1 MEKIVKKYI
10 DGMGYIEFGRFYN
23 KKNKKINSMNES
35 PIIKSSM
42 VKEISL
48 KELQKLLDNNYIF
61 NLIEHREKINIY
73 KTKAQNLLSK
83 YRFDIFIEYYYVKAY
98 MKNENV
104 EEATRIYLS
113 HIKAFNNFHEPD
125 KRKNNEIDF
134 IESFNKL
141 INDVKD
147 LGSIDK
153 TIVPVST
160 TGIPVDGAHRIAI
173 ALYFDLEINYAVF
186 DLLDGKYDKEFFIQR
201 GMPFEYIKKVDKLLR
216 DIMIT
221 KDEDLA

>member
-1 MEKIVKKYI
+1 MKKYI
-10 DGMGYIEFGRFYN
+10 EGMGNIEFGKFYIN
-23 KKNKKINSMNES
+23 KNKRINSINES
-35 PIIKSSM
+35 PIIKSSKG
-42 VKEISL
+42 KEISL

-61 NLIEHREKINIY
+61 NLIEHREKIYVY

-83 YRFDIFIEYYYVKAY
+83 YRYDIFIKYYYVKAY
-98 MKNENV
+98 LENENV
-104 EEATRIYLS
+104 EEATRVYLS

-134 IESFNKL
+134 IDSFNQL

-201 GMPFEYIKKVDKLLR
+201 GMPFEYIKKVNKLLR

>member
-1 MEKIVKKYI
+1 MKKYI
-10 DGMGYIEFGRFYN
+10 EGMGNIEFGKFYIN
-23 KKNKKINSMNES
+23 KNKRINSINES
-35 PIIKSSM
+35 PIIKSSK

-61 NLIEHREKINIY
+61 NLIEHREKIDVY

-83 YRFDIFIEYYYVKAY
+83 YRYDIFIKYYYVKAY
-98 MKNENV
+98 LENENV
-104 EEATRIYLS
+104 EEATRVYLS

-134 IESFNKL
+134 IDSFNQL

-186 DLLDGKYDKEFFIQR
+186 DLLDGKYDKKFFIQR
-201 GMPFEYIKKVDKLLR
+201 GMPFEYIKKVNKLLR

>member
-1 MEKIVKKYI
+1 MKKYI
-10 DGMGYIEFGRFYN
+10 EGMGNIEFGKFYIN
-23 KKNKKINSMNES
+23 KNKRINSINES
-35 PIIKSSM
+35 PIIKSSK

-61 NLIEHREKINIY
+61 NLIEHREKIYVY

-83 YRFDIFIEYYYVKAY
+83 YRYDIFIKYYYVKAY
-98 MKNENV
+98 MENENV
-104 EEATRIYLS
+104 EEATRVYLS

-201 GMPFEYIKKVDKLLR
+201 GMPFEYIKKVNKLLR

>member
-1 MEKIVKKYI
+1 MKKYI
-10 DGMGYIEFGRFYN
+10 EGMGNIEFGKFYIN
-23 KKNKKINSMNES
+23 KNKRINSINES
-35 PIIKSSM
+35 PIIKSSK

-61 NLIEHREKINIY
+61 NLIEHREKIYVY

-83 YRFDIFIEYYYVKAY
+83 YRYDIFIKYYYVKAY
-98 MKNENV
+98 LENENV
-104 EEATRIYLS
+104 EEATRVYLS

-134 IESFNKL
+134 IDSFNQL

-186 DLLDGKYDKEFFIQR
+186 DLLDGKYDKKFFIQR
-201 GMPFEYIKKVDKLLR
+201 GMPFEYIKKVNKLLR

>member
-1 MEKIVKKYI
+1 
-10 DGMGYIEFGRFYN
+10 MGNIEFGKFYIN
-23 KKNKKINSMNES
+23 KNKRINSINES
-35 PIIKSSM
+35 PIIKSSK

-61 NLIEHREKINIY
+61 NLIEHREKIYVY

-83 YRFDIFIEYYYVKAY
+83 YRYDIFIKYYYVKAY
-98 MKNENV
+98 LENENV
-104 EEATRIYLS
+104 EEATRVYLS

-134 IESFNKL
+134 IDSFNQL

-186 DLLDGKYDKEFFIQR
+186 DLLDGKYDKKFFIQR
-201 GMPFEYIKKVDKLLR
+201 GMPFEYIKKVNKLLR

>member
-1 MEKIVKKYI
+1 MKKYI
-10 DGMGYIEFGRFYN
+10 EGMGNIEFGKFYIN
-23 KKNKKINSMNES
+23 KNKRINSINES
-35 PIIKSSM
+35 PIIKSSK

-61 NLIEHREKINIY
+61 NLIEHREKIDVY

-83 YRFDIFIEYYYVKAY
+83 YRYDIFIKYYYVKAY
-98 MKNENV
+98 MENENV
-104 EEATRIYLS
+104 EEATRVYLS

-160 TGIPVDGAHRIAI
+160 TGIPIDGAHRIAI
-173 ALYFDLEINYAVF
+173 ELYFDLEINYAVF

-201 GMPFEYIKKVDKLLR
+201 GMPFEYIKKVNKLLR

>member
-1 MEKIVKKYI
+1 MKKYI
-10 DGMGYIEFGRFYN
+10 EGMGNIEFGKFYIN
-23 KKNKKINSMNES
+23 KNKRINSINES
-35 PIIKSSM
+35 PIIKSSK

-61 NLIEHREKINIY
+61 NLIEHREKIDVY

-83 YRFDIFIEYYYVKAY
+83 YRYDIFIKYYYVKAY
-98 MKNENV
+98 LENENV
-104 EEATRIYLS
+104 EEATRVYLS

-134 IESFNKL
+134 IDSFNQL

-201 GMPFEYIKKVDKLLR
+201 GMPFEYIKKVNKLLR

>member
-1 MEKIVKKYI
+1 
-10 DGMGYIEFGRFYN
+10 MGNIEFGKFYIN
-23 KKNKKINSMNES
+23 KNKRINSINES
-35 PIIKSSM
+35 PIIKSSK

-61 NLIEHREKINIY
+61 NLIEHREKIYVY

-83 YRFDIFIEYYYVKAY
+83 YRYDIFIKYYYVKAY
-98 MKNENV
+98 LENENV
-104 EEATRIYLS
+104 EEATRVYLS

-134 IESFNKL
+134 IDSFNQL

-201 GMPFEYIKKVDKLLR
+201 GMPFEYIKKVNKLLR

>member
-1 MEKIVKKYI
+1 MKKIVKKYI
-10 DGMGYIEFGRFYN
+10 DGMGNIEFGKFYIN
-23 KKNKKINSMNES
+23 KNKRINSINES
-35 PIIKSSM
+35 PIIKSYK

-61 NLIEHREKINIY
+61 NLIEHREKIYVY

-83 YRFDIFIEYYYVKAY
+83 YRYDIFIKYYYVKAY
-98 MKNENV
+98 LENENV
-104 EEATRIYLS
+104 EEATRVYLS

-134 IESFNKL
+134 IDSFNQL

-186 DLLDGKYDKEFFIQR
+186 DLLDGKYDKKFFIQR
-201 GMPFEYIKKVDKLLR
+201 GMPFEYIKKVNKLLR

>member
-1 MEKIVKKYI
+1 MKKYI
-10 DGMGYIEFGRFYN
+10 EGMGNIEFGKFYIN
-23 KKNKKINSMNES
+23 KNKRINSINES
-35 PIIKSSM
+35 PIIKSSK

-61 NLIEHREKINIY
+61 NLIEHREKIYVY

-83 YRFDIFIEYYYVKAY
+83 YRYDIFIKYYYVKAY
-98 MKNENV
+98 MENENV
-104 EEATRIYLS
+104 EEATRVYLS

-134 IESFNKL
+134 IDSFNQL

-186 DLLDGKYDKEFFIQR
+186 DLLDGKYDKKFFIQR
-201 GMPFEYIKKVDKLLR
+201 GMPFEYIKKVNKLLR

>member
-1 MEKIVKKYI
+1 
-10 DGMGYIEFGRFYN
+10 MGNIEFGKFYIN
-23 KKNKKINSMNES
+23 KNKRINSINES
-35 PIIKSSM
+35 PIIKSSK

-61 NLIEHREKINIY
+61 NLIEHREKIYVY

-83 YRFDIFIEYYYVKAY
+83 YRYDIFIKYYYVKAY
-98 MKNENV
+98 LENENV
-104 EEATRIYLS
+104 EEATRVYLS

-134 IESFNKL
+134 IDSFNQL

-186 DLLDGKYDKEFFIQR
+186 DLLDGKYDKKFFIQR
-201 GMPFEYIKKVDKLLR
+201 GMPFEYIKIVNKLLR

>member
-1 MEKIVKKYI
+1 MEKLVKKYI
-10 DGMGYIEFGRFYN
+10 EGMGNIEFGKFYIN
-23 KKNKKINSMNES
+23 KNKRINSINES
-35 PIIKSSM
+35 PIIKSSK

-61 NLIEHREKINIY
+61 NLIEHREKIYVY

-83 YRFDIFIEYYYVKAY
+83 YRYDIFIKYYYVKAY
-98 MKNENV
+98 LENENV
-104 EEATRIYLS
+104 EEATRVYLS

-134 IESFNKL
+134 IDSFNQL

-186 DLLDGKYDKEFFIQR
+186 DLLDGKYDKKFFIQR
-201 GMPFEYIKKVDKLLR
+201 GMPFEYIKKVNKLLR

>member
-1 MEKIVKKYI
+1 MKKIVKKYI
-10 DGMGYIEFGRFYN
+10 DGMGNIEFGKFYIN
-23 KKNKKINSMNES
+23 KNKRINSINES
-35 PIIKSSM
+35 PIIKSSK

-61 NLIEHREKINIY
+61 NLIEHREKIYVY

-83 YRFDIFIEYYYVKAY
+83 YRYDIFIKYYYVKAY
-98 MKNENV
+98 LENENV
-104 EEATRIYLS
+104 EEATRVYLS

-134 IESFNKL
+134 IDSFNQL

-186 DLLDGKYDKEFFIQR
+186 DLLDGKYDKKFFIQR
-201 GMPFEYIKKVDKLLR
+201 GMPFEYIKKVNKLLR

>member
-23 KKNKKINSMNES
+23 KKNKKINIMNES

-48 KELQKLLDNNYIF
+48 KELQKLLDNTYIF

-83 YRFDIFIEYYYVKAY
+83 YRFDIFIKYYYVKAY

-141 INDVKD
+141 INDVKS
-147 LGSIDK
+147 LIF
-153 TIVPVST
+153 P
-160 TGIPVDGAHRIAI
+160 P
-173 ALYFDLEINYAVF
+173 
-186 DLLDGKYDKEFFIQR
+186 Q
-201 GMPFEYIKKVDKLLR
+201 
-216 DIMIT
+216 
-221 KDEDLA
+221 

>member
-1 MEKIVKKYI
+1 MEKLVKKYI
-10 DGMGYIEFGRFYN
+10 EGMGNIEFGKFYIN
-23 KKNKKINSMNES
+23 KNKRINSINES
-35 PIIKSSM
+35 PIIKSSK

-61 NLIEHREKINIY
+61 NLIEHREKIYVY

-83 YRFDIFIEYYYVKAY
+83 YRYDIFIKYYYVKAY
-98 MKNENV
+98 MENENV
-104 EEATRIYLS
+104 EEATRVYLS

-134 IESFNKL
+134 IDSFNQL

-186 DLLDGKYDKEFFIQR
+186 DLLDGKYDKKFFIQR
-201 GMPFEYIKKVDKLLR
+201 GMPFEYIKKVNKLLR

>member
-1 MEKIVKKYI
+1 MEKLVKKYI
-10 DGMGYIEFGRFYN
+10 EGMGNIEFGKFYIN
-23 KKNKKINSMNES
+23 KNKRINSINES
-35 PIIKSSM
+35 PIIKSSKG
-42 VKEISL
+42 KEISL

-61 NLIEHREKINIY
+61 NLIEHREKIYVY

-83 YRFDIFIEYYYVKAY
+83 YRYDIFIKYYYVKAY
-98 MKNENV
+98 LENENV
-104 EEATRIYLS
+104 EEATRVYLS

-134 IESFNKL
+134 IDSFNQL

-201 GMPFEYIKKVDKLLR
+201 GMPFEYIKKVNKLLR